1 MNRGLFGAFDYDTWL
16 STPPEPWSEPDVD
29 EDEAYDRWKDN
40 VAMGYEQ
47 KKEKTLKKRL
57 RLKKFKQLLQDDML
71 ANVWDGSYRDK
82 RRIIKM
88 SHIQMIKELH
98 EEWLNQTGYPRIMD
112 FD

>member
-1 MNRGLFGAFDYDTWL
+1 MSIR
-16 STPPEPWSEPDVD
+16 
-29 EDEAYDRWKDN
+29 
-40 VAMGYEQ
+40 

-71 ANVWDGSYRDK
+71 ANVWDGSHQDK

-88 SHIQMIKELH
+88 SHIQMIHALN

-112 FD
+112 YE

>member
-1 MNRGLFGAFDYDTWL
+1 MSFR
-16 STPPEPWSEPDVD
+16 
-29 EDEAYDRWKDN
+29 
-40 VAMGYEQ
+40 

-57 RLKKFKQLLQDDML
+57 RLKKFKQLLQDHMF
-71 ANVWDGSYRDK
+71 ANVWDGSYQDK

-88 SHIQMIKELH
+88 SHIQMTKELN

>member
-47 KKEKTLKKRL
+47 KKGHENEQLEYITAYV
-57 RLKKFKQLLQDDML
+57 KFLEDQFMEDL
-71 ANVWDGSYRDK
+71 
-82 RRIIKM
+82 
-88 SHIQMIKELH
+88 
-98 EEWLNQTGYPRIMD
+98 
-112 FD
+112 

>member
-1 MNRGLFGAFDYDTWL
+1 MFDYDTWL
-16 STPPEPWSEPDVD
+16 STPPEPLIDVYKID
-29 EDEAYDRWKDN
+29 EDEDRACDEWKDN

-57 RLKKFKQLLQDDML
+57 RLKKFKQRLQDDML
-71 ANVWDGSYRDK
+71 DNVWDGSYQDK